1 MAGGGTYVNIAEL
14 LSVSLRAARAAGV
27 VLRHVAAASQD
38 LKTVNKAADT
48 GGWDPQTVADRQA
61 QHVIIKALTDAYP
74 GIPIVGEEDSATP
87 LPESAPL
94 LPDAATTPSDAGIV
108 QSLADACPEALKKV
122 PIGDI
127 AVFVDPLDAT
137 RAFVAG
143 HYQYVTTLIGIAV
156 LGAPVAGIIARP
168 FVPAPQFA
176 PHGAYS
182 WGTGWVF
189 PRLQPPIS
197 AAISSAASEG
207 GSVCSATS
215 AGGSSSASKAVATH
229 GAAASPVH
237 SWSLSMQ
244 EDHMDVLYG
253 IVGAGVVGA
262 IDAADPRLPA
272 NQRSAHAGAVPT
284 GSVTPASSVASMAGD
299 STTDHAAAPDLA
311 HSVLGPHHK
320 RVTPAF
326 PVHFPTR
333 VTTSFTRSGRDTEEL
348 LVSLG
353 TPPSHRV
360 SSRGAGC
367 KGVEV
372 LRGAAG
378 LYMYPR
384 PMTSRWD
391 TAAVE
396 ALLLAMGG
404 ALYNTDGKSGKPN
417 TSSGPPAANRA
428 AHKYN
433 YVWTPLDKREGRV
446 VENKHG
452 VFASQYPALARCAL
466 RNQVGMPSVHE
477 LLRKQGWGPNGMLT
491 PAELDTAVQH
501 AVDASRAGAGANTG
515 SREGRPHVCSYEVL
529 PPIANDDF
537 TPPPP
542 HTPSS
547 TAGGSVSSTGSA
559 SPYLGA
565 AHPGTCEGSV
575 RLRLHWGMLAGGRDP
590 PVDAAPLPKSLRV
603 SLAGWGKCPVANAHH
618 VMMLPSEVTLAP
630 PDKPL
635 GGQKRPRV

>member
-1 MAGGGTYVNIAEL
+1 MAAKPILVNIADL

-38 LKTVNKAADT
+38 LKTVNKAANT
-48 GGWDPQTVADRQA
+48 GGWDPQTVADRHA
-61 QHVIIKALTDAYP
+61 QEVIIKTILTAFP
-74 GIPIVGEEDSATP
+74 GIPIVGEEDSEEP
-87 LPESAPL
+87 LPESAPEI
-94 LPDAATTPSDAGIV
+94 PAAATTPSDAGIV
-108 QSLADACPEALKKV
+108 QALADACPQSLRNV
-122 PIGDI
+122 PIQDI
-127 AVFVDPLDAT
+127 AIFVDPLDAT

-156 LGAPVAGIIARP
+156 HGAPVAGVVARP
-168 FVPAPQFA
+168 FVPAPQYA

-182 WGTGWVF
+182 WGSGWVY
-189 PRLQPPIS
+189 PRLQS
-197 AAISSAASEG
+197 TSGLAASSNASES
-207 GSVCSATS
+207 GSVSSATS
-215 AGGSSSASKAVATH
+215 GPASASRTVGHLGVAPST
-229 GAAASPVH
+229 GQA
-237 SWSLSMQ
+237 WSMHLQ
-244 EDHMDVLYG
+244 EDHIDVLYG

-272 NQRSAHAGAVPT
+272 NQRSAHAAAVPA
-284 GSVTPASSVASMAGD
+284 GSVTPSSSVASMTGD
-299 STTDHAAAPDLA
+299 ASTDHASPPDLA

-320 RVTPAF
+320 RVTPAC

-353 TPPSHRV
+353 IPPSHRV

-404 ALYNTDGKSGKPN
+404 ALYNTDGKGGKA
-417 TSSGPPAANRA
+417 TAVGTDPPANRA

-433 YVWTPLDKREGRV
+433 YVWTPVDSRTSDV
-446 VENKHG
+446 IENKHG

-466 RNQVGMPSVHE
+466 RNKVGMPSVHD
-477 LLRKQGWGPNGMLT
+477 LLRKQGWGPNGLLT

-547 TAGGSVSSTGSA
+547 AAGGSVSSSGSA
-559 SPYLGA
+559 SPYMGA
-565 AHPGTCEGSV
+565 SYPGPCEGSV

-630 PDKPL
+630 PDKPV
-635 GGQKRPRV
+635 GGQKRPRI

>member
-1 MAGGGTYVNIAEL
+1 MAASGTVVNVAEL

-27 VLRHVAAASQD
+27 VLRNVASASLD
-38 LKTVNKAADT
+38 LKTVNKAAES
-48 GGWDPQTVADRQA
+48 GGWDPQTAADRQA
-61 QHVIIKALTDAYP
+61 QAVIIKALTDAYP
-74 GIPIVGEEDSATP
+74 GLPIVGEEDSATP
-87 LPESAPL
+87 LPANAPA
-94 LPDAATTPSDAGIV
+94 LPMNATTPSAGIV
-108 QSLADACPEALKKV
+108 QALADACPEALKRV
-122 PIGDI
+122 PINDI

-143 HYQYVTTLIGIAV
+143 QYQYVSTLIGIAV
-156 LGAPVAGIIARP
+156 QGAPVAGVVARP
-168 FVPAPQFA
+168 FVPAAQHA

-182 WGTGWVF
+182 WGTGWVY
-189 PRLQPPIS
+189 PRLHWPASASTPAPASETGSVGSTAS
-197 AAISSAASEG
+197 AAG
-207 GSVCSATS
+207 
-215 AGGSSSASKAVATH
+215 SASRAVAAV
-229 GAAASPVH
+229 GAAAVPTQ
-237 SWSLSMQ
+237 SWSMDLPA
-244 EDHMDVLYG
+244 DHIDVLYG

-262 IDAADPRLPA
+262 IDAADSRLPA
-272 NQRSAHAGAVPT
+272 NQRSAHAAAVPT
-284 GSVTPASSVASMAGD
+284 GSVTPCSSVASMAGD
-299 STTDHAAAPDLA
+299 STTDHAAPPDLA

-326 PVHFPTR
+326 PAHFPTR
-333 VTTSFTRSGRDTEEL
+333 VTTSFARSGRETEEL

-353 TPPSHRV
+353 TPPSHRI

-378 LYMYPR
+378 LYMYPK
-384 PMTSRWD
+384 PQTSRWD

-396 ALLLAMGG
+396 ALLMAMGG
-404 ALYNTDGKSGKPN
+404 ALYNTDGKAGKSPARDA
-417 TSSGPPAANRA
+417 PPANRA

-433 YVWTPLDKREGRV
+433 YVWTEVDRRSSDII
-446 VENKHG
+446 ENKHG

-466 RNQVGMPSVHE
+466 RNKVGMPSVHA
-477 LLRKQGWGPNGMLT
+477 LLRKQGWGASGLLT
-491 PAELDTAVQH
+491 PAELDTAVQQ

-515 SREGRPHVCSYEVL
+515 SREGRPHVCSFEVL

-542 HTPSS
+542 HTP
-547 TAGGSVSSTGSA
+547 TANTGGGSVSSSGSA

-565 AHPGTCEGSV
+565 AQPAPSEGSV

-635 GGQKRPRV
+635 GGQKRPRAS